1 MGYQAWNPFT
11 DYDYVRETLA
21 WVEEEDALEAE
32 ALEQERAER
41 ARYASESEP
50 FVIQGLS

>member
-1 MGYQAWNPFT
+1 VGYQAWSDF
-11 DYDYVRETLA
+11 DYVRERLRD
-21 WVEEEDALEAE
+21 EYEDDAADLE

-41 ARYASESEP
+41 QRYASESEP